1 MRFSVRILL
10 SFCIAA
16 FLVAL
21 SIAPN
26 SVAQTQTAKISGIVT
41 DPQGSVIADAQ
52 VSAETIPPAGSPAH
66 GVSGSDGRFSLTL
79 APGRYRVTIA
89 RDSFA
94 AAKQEITIAAGET
107 RELQVRLAL
116 EPLSSKVVVTAQA
129 LPLDADSSPAPLTI
143 LTREQIDQRVATSL
157 PDLLATQPGFSL
169 GRTGPEGGSASLFL
183 DGGNSNYTKVLV
195 DGVPA
200 NTPGG
205 LIDFSNFTLDNID
218 KIEVVHGAESAL
230 YGSDAMDGV
239 IQIFTHRGTTRIPE
253 FTAFADGGNFATG
266 HGGAELSGLLGRF
279 DYSAGVSDLETAGQG
294 PNDAFRNRTL
304 SGNFGWRFSDTA
316 RMSLGLRDNDSQA
329 GTPGQ
334 TLLQPANLTDTIS
347 LHNFSAGLHADFAT
361 GSHWHHQVS
370 GTELY
375 FREFNFDPFFSSFFQ
390 YNRAGFAE
398 QSTYLVQRICLHRRI
413 RI

>member
-1 MRFSVRILL
+1 MRAIRSH
-10 SFCIAA
+10 AA
-16 FLVAL
+16 
-21 SIAPN
+21 
-26 SVAQTQTAKISGIVT
+26 
-41 DPQGSVIADAQ
+41 
-52 VSAETIPPAGSPAH
+52 E
-66 GVSGSDGRFSLTL
+66 
-79 APGRYRVTIA
+79 
-89 RDSFA
+89 
-94 AAKQEITIAAGET
+94 QEITIAAGET

-129 LPLDADSSPAPLTI
+129 LPLDAESSPAPLTI

-157 PDLLATQPGFSL
+157 PDLLETQPGFSL

-195 DGVPA
+195 DGAPA
-200 NTPGG
+200 NQPGG

-218 KIEVVHGAESAL
+218 KIEIVHGAESAL

-316 RMSLGLRDNDSQA
+316 RVSLA
-329 GTPGQ
+329 
-334 TLLQPANLTDTIS
+334 LTR
-347 LHNFSAGLHADFAT
+347 
-361 GSHWHHQVS
+361 Q
-370 GTELY
+370 
-375 FREFNFDPFFSSFFQ
+375 
-390 YNRAGFAE
+390 
-398 QSTYLVQRICLHRRI
+398 
-413 RI
+413 